1 MLFVWEQCGREVKIQ
16 SGISKHKATHA
27 REEKYICCGK
37 PFLIEDRISFI
48 LAQRVEKQFLKPE
61 RKKALLQ
68 LLGQDF
74 VNKYLPTARR
84 NPWVLGMP
92 QMTLEEKSKMLR
104 DAQAYLNS
112 QIYKATNEVGY
123 EHMTNPNHQGN
134 LAPEYSVF
142 LQHTYAVFKTG
153 LDRELYRQERE
164 LTQMSTKRQ

>member
-1 MLFVWEQCGREVKIQ
+1 
-16 SGISKHKATHA
+16 
-27 REEKYICCGK
+27 
-37 PFLIEDRISFI
+37 
-48 LAQRVEKQFLKPE
+48 
-61 RKKALLQ
+61 
-68 LLGQDF
+68 
-74 VNKYLPTARR
+74 
-84 NPWVLGMP
+84 
-92 QMTLEEKSKMLR
+92 MLR

-164 LTQMSTKRQ
+164 LTVCLIGSPRAKQIRGLHSVPFSLLTCLL